1 MKNFLALLML
11 ALPLTVTAATPS
23 PYAGQETRQIKAL
36 SADERENLL
45 AGRGM
50 GFAMAAEL
58 NGYPGPAHVLELS
71 RELGL
76 NADQRSKTDTLYKY
90 MERRAKNFGRQLV
103 DAEQALD
110 VLFASKR
117 ITPVLLTEALTRIGE
132 LQSRV
137 RAAHLEAHLEQTRI
151 LTPEQIALYIK
162 LRGYAAAAPA
172 AGAGHQHKH

>member
-1 MKNFLALLML
+1 MKTLFCLLVLLAPAL
-11 ALPLTVTAATPS
+11 AGAASPS

-36 SADERENLL
+36 SAEDRENLL

-50 GFAMAAEL
+50 GYAMAAEL

-76 NADQRSKTDTLYKY
+76 NADQRAKTDTLFKS

-117 ITPVLLTEALTRIGE
+117 ITPVLLTEAVTRIGE

-162 LRGYAAAAPA
+162 LRGYGAAAPA
-172 AGAGHQHKH
+172 AGGGHQHKH